1 MTEPQLPVLDLNR
14 LASSGRDRDIFLSE
28 LRENAHRFG
37 FLYVTGHGI
46 AHTQVQYLFHLARRF
61 FDLSEEEKL
70 SIDQLNSPHFRG
82 YTRVGFERTRGLPDW
97 REQFDIAAER
107 PALADPSLPPWS
119 RLQGPNQW
127 PPSLPELKP
136 FLLGYQTQV
145 TALAIRI
152 LQALAESLGQD
163 RHVFE
168 AIYTPDPSQRLK
180 VIRYPGREDTGGDQG
195 CGPHKDSGFLTVL
208 LQDTV
213 GGLQVELDGEW
224 IDAPPLPGTFVINIG
239 ELLELAT
246 GGYFRAD
253 VHQVLT
259 PGASDRL
266 SVAFFFGANL
276 DATVPLL
283 KLAPEYAVKA
293 RGLTQDPHNPLFR
306 HVGQNYLKSRLR
318 SHPDVARAHYADL
331 LTPEELTGE
340 LVATSGY

>member
-1 MTEPQLPVLDLNR
+1 M
-14 LASSGRDRDIFLSE
+14 
-28 LRENAHRFG
+28 
-37 FLYVTGHGI
+37 
-46 AHTQVQYLFHLARRF
+46 
-61 FDLSEEEKL
+61 
-70 SIDQLNSPHFRG
+70 
-82 YTRVGFERTRGLPDW
+82 
-97 REQFDIAAER
+97 
-107 PALADPSLPPWS
+107 
-119 RLQGPNQW
+119 
-127 PPSLPELKP
+127 
-136 FLLGYQTQV
+136 
-145 TALAIRI
+145 
-152 LQALAESLGQD
+152 
-163 RHVFE
+163 
-168 AIYTPDPSQRLK
+168 
-180 VIRYPGREDTGGDQG
+180 
-195 CGPHKDSGFLTVL
+195 L

-246 GGYFRAD
+246 GGYFQAN
-253 VHQVLT
+253 VHQVVT

-283 KLAPEYAVKA
+283 KLAPEYAVNA